1 MLIEFQVGNF
11 RSFRE
16 PQTLSMVASSFSDH
30 EANTF
35 DPKLSGFGRFVR
47 SAGIY
52 GPNAAGKTNL
62 LLALQF
68 VQGFVVNS
76 ASATPGRA
84 LPYQPFKLSKRT
96 RFEPSTFQV
105 SLVHNGIR
113 YEYGFSMNAMQICEE
128 WLVEYVNPRGRK
140 LFERKFNEKKKSY
153 DWNFSSLLK
162 GQRSVWRDA
171 TRPEVLFLSRATQ
184 LNSEQLLPVYEWFQK
199 RLVVVV
205 GITTMNPNL
214 TLQLLGQP
222 EGKEKLLP
230 FLKEADLG
238 ITGVEVKREKIPQG
252 AGQMFVVGSG
262 FVEPG
267 PTGVPENVVRLTFS
281 HGQGKDAVGF
291 DISEESAGTQALFRT
306 AGAWMNV
313 LENGEVLLIDEIDT
327 SLHPKLVQFLIGK
340 FHSKETNSKNAQLI
354 FTTHNTSLLNQDMFR
369 RDQFWFV
376 EKSREGSSTL
386 YPLTDFK
393 TRNDEALERWYMRG
407 KYGALPI
414 LGQNDR

>member
-1 MLIEFQVGNF
+1 VLIEFSVGNF

-16 PQTLSMVASSFSDH
+16 PHALSMVASTVSGHDT
-30 EANTF
+30 NTF
-35 DPKLSGFGRFVR
+35 DPKLIGFRRFLR

-76 ASATPGRA
+76 ASAAPGRT
-84 LPYQPFKLSKRT
+84 LPYQPFKLSKAT
-96 RFEPSTFQV
+96 RDAPSTFQV
-105 SLVHNGIR
+105 TLVQNEIR
-113 YEYGFSMNAMQICEE
+113 YEYGFSMNATQICDE
-128 WLVEYVNPRGRK
+128 WLVEYVNPRGRTI
-140 LFERKFNEKKKSY
+140 FERRFDEKKRAY
-153 DWNFSSLLK
+153 EWHFSSFLK

-184 LNSEQLLPVYEWFQK
+184 LNSAQLLPVYEWFQK

-205 GITTMNPNL
+205 GISTMNPNL
-214 TLQLLGQP
+214 TLQLLSQP

-267 PTGVPENVVRLTFS
+267 PTGAPENVVRLTFS
-281 HGQGKDAVGF
+281 HGQGKDTVGF

-306 AGAWMNV
+306 AGAWLNV
-313 LENGEVLLIDEIDT
+313 LANGEVLLIDEIDT
-327 SLHPKLVQFLIGK
+327 SLHPKLVRFLIGK
-340 FHSKETNSKNAQLI
+340 FHSKESNPKNAQLI
-354 FTTHNTSLLNQDMFR
+354 FTTHNTSLLDQEMFR

-376 EKSREGSSTL
+376 EKNREGSSNL

-393 TRNDEALERWYMRG
+393 PRNDEALERWYMRG
-407 KYGALPI
+407 KYGALPM
-414 LGQNDR
+414 LGQNGR